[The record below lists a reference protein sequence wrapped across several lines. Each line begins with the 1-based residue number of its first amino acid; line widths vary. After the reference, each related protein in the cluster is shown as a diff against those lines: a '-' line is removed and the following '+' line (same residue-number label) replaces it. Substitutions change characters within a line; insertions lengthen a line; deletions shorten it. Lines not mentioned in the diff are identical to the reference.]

1 MTTLLKKLLGIQHL
15 LVTGFAVEEG
25 ALVMEVRPSWRRPRC
40 SGCEQRRGRYDTLA
54 PRRWRHLDFGGG
66 RVYLRYGLRRVSCR
80 ACGVVA
86 EAVPWCDVT
95 TARFTTRF
103 EDAVGFLVP
112 RCDTTSVQ
120 EMFDSAWVTVGQ
132 IVERVMQR
140 QRPADPLDGL
150 MAIGIDELSYR
161 KGHKYVTTVTD
172 QLSGRIVWAADGK
185 NAETLTAFFD
195 ALGAERRAA
204 IEVVTMDMSEAYI
217 TVVQQTVAHAQIVF
231 DRFHVQKLVNEA
243 LDETRREEW
252 RRLRGGDKAE
262 AKTVKGLRWPL
273 LNPPWNLT
281 PTQAHRLSTL
291 QPDNNRLYRAYLLK
305 DTFAGI
311 LDRHQPHVVTAQLTD
326 WLSWASRSRLPRF
339 VKVAR
344 TIRRHLNDIVAYIR
358 WGLTN
363 GIVDGLNNKVRVIT
377 RRAFGFHSASALI
390 AMIMLCCTQPRASS
404 TPGQAGKVTHMNFR
418 EPL

>member
-1 MTTLLKKLLGIQHL
+1 M
-15 LVTGFAVEEG
+15 
-25 ALVMEVRPSWRRPRC
+25 
-40 SGCEQRRGRYDTLA
+40 
-54 PRRWRHLDFGGG
+54 
-66 RVYLRYGLRRVSCR
+66 YLRYGLRRVSCR

-390 AMIMLCCTQPRASS
+390 AMIMLCCTNLELHPPRVRLA
-404 TPGQAGKVTHMNFR
+404 K
-418 EPL
+418 

>member
-1 MTTLLKKLLGIQHL
+1 MRMTTLLKKLLGIQHL

-273 LNPPWNLT
+273 LNPPLEPDAHAGPPPVNAAAGQQQAVSGLSAQGHVRRHPGPT
-281 PTQAHRLSTL
+281 PAPCGHSPAHRLAELGES
-291 QPDNNRLYRAYLLK
+291 QSSPE
-305 DTFAGI
+305 
-311 LDRHQPHVVTAQLTD
+311 
-326 WLSWASRSRLPRF
+326 
-339 VKVAR
+339 
-344 TIRRHLNDIVAYIR
+344 IR
-358 WGLTN
+358 
-363 GIVDGLNNKVRVIT
+363 
-377 RRAFGFHSASALI
+377 
-390 AMIMLCCTQPRASS
+390 PS

-418 EPL
+418 RAGSIEQRWLYAGLEPGRPRAVLRWLGRPQGPCVRDRAHVQAGCGDQLV